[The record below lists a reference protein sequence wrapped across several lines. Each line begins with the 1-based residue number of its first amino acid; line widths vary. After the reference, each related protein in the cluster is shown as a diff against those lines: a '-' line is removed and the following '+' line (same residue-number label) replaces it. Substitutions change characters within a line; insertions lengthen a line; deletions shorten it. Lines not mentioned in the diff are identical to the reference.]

1 MPSTA
6 ICVVR
11 LKCYA
16 LLFAAAI
23 TTGAEESPPAD
34 KMPPAPEPLI
44 QSSGKILGV
53 GIGTPM
59 KEARERLNPLREKTD
74 GPLDV
79 KEKMGTRVYWK
90 LVETEYDW
98 VIAWANRD
106 GKIIRLRAVFRP
118 DKLKPFAEIGDLAT
132 SVKSGPNMAVWDVVR
147 ETGSFRLTAAGEE
160 GRAARISLLAFDPNL
175 PEPDAN
181 E

>member
-1 MPSTA
+1 M
-6 ICVVR
+6 R
-11 LKCYA
+11 LKFHHV

-23 TTGAEESPPAD
+23 TATGAEEAPRASRLAPP
-34 KMPPAPEPLI
+34 PEPSI
-44 QSSGKILGV
+44 ESSGKILGV

-59 KEARERLNPLREKTD
+59 KEARERLNPLREKTA

-98 VIAWANRD
+98 VMAWANRD
-106 GKIIRLRAVFRP
+106 GKVTRLRAVLRP
-118 DKLKPFAEIGDLAT
+118 DKLKPFAEIGDLAK
-132 SVKSGPNMAVWDVVR
+132 SVKSGPNIAVWDVFR
-147 ETGSFRLTAAGEE
+147 ETGSFRITALGAD
-160 GRAARISLLAFDPNL
+160 GRAARISILAFDPNL
-175 PEPDAN
+175 PEPTDN